1 MRKFLL
7 ILCVAFVTLGTNAV
21 ADKVVTFDF
30 TNPTSVGLDE
40 VKDYYLTANQAIT
53 VDGVTL
59 TFNGTSAKSNRVY
72 YSTVKATPGYEMRM
86 YKSASANMTITA
98 GEYFVKKVEAYC
110 ATYSTWT
117 YDNGLSLACGQKE
130 NNLFPVT
137 WTGDDSSVKF
147 TCNAGNVFMKKLL
160 VTIGEAPAIAY
171 PKANINSGI
180 VFKGFNNT
188 ITATCSTEGATISYS
203 FDNATWS
210 TLPAEGINLSES
222 CTLYLKAEKDGQS
235 SAISTNIYTVI
246 DATPI
251 TKASELEASNDKDY
265 VLVNADWTVVAYD
278 SYGKYAFLGDNAT
291 KENMAVK
298 VSSPLTPGDVIKG
311 GWIAQLTKSGGY
323 TYDRYITPVCGT
335 LEVSGNATVT
345 PLPVKVTTAL
355 NEKSYEYTLV
365 TISKVSGVKT
375 ANYNFDLTDATG
387 TIHAYDEFGIAMAV
401 EEGKTYD
408 VTGILL
414 TTLDG
419 RIIHPTAI
427 VEHSDDV
434 VFDFSDP
441 TAFGYD
447 APTADTPTRLADG
460 NTITKNGVVFTNVTT
475 GYTSSFFG
483 KMYHWTEFVNEGG
496 QNALVI
502 KNKTKVTIAAPEGA
516 TIRKI
521 TFKGSAL
528 SGTHTFDKGYYA
540 LLSDNEAE
548 WTGDEAVVTL
558 TNKDTLRFHTMI
570 VTLGEASDV
579 AYPEFSS
586 TGDVLYDG
594 FTTPKTITLTCATE
608 GATIMYRMDPAADW
622 APVPAEGI
630 QVNTTSVIWAK
641 AVLDGK
647 ESAVV
652 SANYIVTPVEAFD
665 QVAKFEALADGSVAG
680 TSAALTVIHHWKT
693 PYYSMIYATDG
704 ERVLNINDEDGKVNQ
719 LEDGT
724 IINAGI
730 LGSKKDNGYMNF
742 KPSFQLI
749 LPETIVASGT
759 TTTITPTKV
768 NINDIVAN
776 PDLYYNRYLQIDK
789 VTMTFT
795 KTNNYTL
802 TDTNN
807 NTLALYDRFTVVP
820 SNLEDKTYT
829 VKGMIINNG
838 TTVQIYPVSIT
849 ESDPNGINNV
859 SETTESSADRWQKT
873 IKSGKIVI
881 TKGNRIY
888 TTEGQLVK

>member
-7 ILCVAFVTLGTNAV
+7 ILCVAFASLGTHAI
-21 ADKVVTFDF
+21 ADQVVTFDF
-30 TNPTSVGLDE
+30 SNPTALGLE
-40 VKDYYLTANQAIT
+40 ERDYYLTDGQTVT

-59 TFNGTSAKSNRVY
+59 TFNGGTKANRVFK
-72 YSTVKATPGYEMRM
+72 STTATTPGYEMRM
-86 YKSASANMTITA
+86 YKSNTASMTVSA
-98 GEYFVKKVEAYC
+98 GNLFVKKIEASC
-110 ATYSTWT
+110 PTYYTWT
-117 YDNGLSLACGQKE
+117 YDNGISLVTGTKE
-130 NNLFPVT
+130 NYLYPVT

-147 TCNAGNVFMKKLL
+147 TCNTGNVFIKKLV
-160 VTIGEAPAIAY
+160 VTIGEASAVAY
-171 PKANINSGI
+171 PKTNISSGI
-180 VFKGFNNT
+180 LFKGVNNI
-188 ITATCSTEGATISYS
+188 ITATTSTEGATISYS
-203 FDNATWS
+203 FDNTAWTVM
-210 TLPAEGINLSES
+210 PAEGVTIPES

-235 SAISTNIYTVI
+235 SPVSQNVYTVI
-246 DATPI
+246 DASPV
-251 TKASELEASNDKDY
+251 TKASELEACNNKDY
-265 VLVNADWTVVAYD
+265 VLVNADWTVIAYD
-278 SYGKYAFLGDNAT
+278 SWGKYAFLGNNAD
-291 KENMAVK
+291 KEVMAVK
-298 VSSPLTPGDVIKG
+298 VSSAMNPGDVIKG
-311 GWIAQLTKSGGY
+311 GWIAQLTKTGGT
-323 TYDRYITPVCGT
+323 TYDRFLTPIYGT
-335 LEVSGNATVT
+335 LEAAGTATVT
-345 PLPVKVTTAL
+345 PIPVKVATAL
-355 NEKSYEYTLV
+355 NDATYEYALV
-365 TISKVSGVKT
+365 TIKKVSGVKT
-375 ANYNFDLTDATG
+375 ANFNFDFTDATG
-387 TIHAYDEFGIAMAV
+387 TIHAYDQMGINISV
-401 EEGKTYD
+401 EDGKTYD

-419 RIIHPTAI
+419 RQIYPTAMA
-427 VEHSDDV
+427 EHSDDV

-441 TAFGYD
+441 TAFGYA
-447 APTADTPTRLADG
+447 APTADTPTRLEDG
-460 NTITKNGVVFTNVTT
+460 NTIAKDGVILTNVAT
-475 GYTSSFFG
+475 GSTGSLFG
-483 KMYHWTEFVNEGG
+483 KIYHYTEFVNEGG

-652 SANYIVTPVEAFD
+652 SANYIVTPVEAFN
-665 QVAKFEALADGSVAG
+665 QVAQFEALADGSVAS

-693 PYYSMIYATDG
+693 SFYSMIYATDG
-704 ERVLNINDEDGKVNQ
+704 ERVLNINDEDCKVNQ

-730 LGSKKDNGYMNF
+730 LGSKKDNGYMKF

-795 KTNNYTL
+795 KTKNYTL